1 MTKNYIDYTNKVM
14 VSIPDQFINVHT
26 GETDRV
32 SKAIEDQINYHTKNN
47 TLSHLLF
54 TALSY
59 YVQNNHKPTTNNSSN
74 HILTEL
80 HEIKTMLRE
89 GHFDS
94 SKIQKKHLSSQGDA
108 LDMKELEDVLEAFG
122 G

>member
-14 VSIPDQFINVHT
+14 VSIPDQFINIHT
-26 GETDRV
+26 GNTDRV
-32 SKAIEDQINYHTKNN
+32 SKAIENQIDYHTKNN
-47 TLSHLLF
+47 TLSHLIF

-59 YVQNNHKPTTNNSSN
+59 YVQNNHKPLTNNSPDQ
-74 HILTEL
+74 ILTEL
-80 HEIKTMLRE
+80 HEIKRMLRE
-89 GHFDS
+89 GQFDTS
-94 SKIQKKHLSSQGDA
+94 QIQKKHQSSQGDV